1 MASFQKAERLRQK
14 ENATDKREGAIIY
27 EWTRKR
33 VQAKTVEKKEEIDK
47 KYSAR
52 CKEAAY
58 QSSKAY
64 KEYYDYIHQ
73 NFSKEEIEK
82 ARKASGDFTKKSF
95 LTKLFGGVAK
105 PKRSPAKKTP
115 AKKTAKKVVP
125 KKTAPKKPTAKKAT
139 AKRKK

>member
-14 ENATDKREGAIIY
+14 ENATDKREGAIID

-73 NFSKEEIEK
+73 NFSREEIDK
-82 ARKASGDFTKKSF
+82 ARKASGNFTKKSF
-95 LTKLFGGVAK
+95 LTKLFAG
-105 PKRSPAKKTP
+105 T
-115 AKKTAKKVVP
+115 
-125 KKTAPKKPTAKKAT
+125 PTAKKAPARKAT
-139 AKRKK
+139 PKKTKAKRMAPKKTVPKKTTKRCK